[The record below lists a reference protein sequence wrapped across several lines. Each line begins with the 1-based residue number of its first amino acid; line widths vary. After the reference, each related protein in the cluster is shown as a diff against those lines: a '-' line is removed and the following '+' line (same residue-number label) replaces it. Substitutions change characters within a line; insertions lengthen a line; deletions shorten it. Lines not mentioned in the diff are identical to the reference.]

1 MTHAGCYGVKI
12 FGVDKIA
19 FSGKDSTIPKL
30 GMKIIKE
37 INKTIKKMGYDEAIR
52 VWRIQARDLIMTKNG
67 ADCQLKQKTIQDIL
81 SNGKAY
87 DGYTSIL
94 DSYICCYG
102 YILNL
107 DEERFEIYLGNQLK
121 YHNRGR
127 FSKNGF
133 FGERRYKACA
143 LYADIPLRDMASFDP
158 YKFLLP
164 DDVID

>member
-1 MTHAGCYGVKI
+1 MMNL
-12 FGVDKIA
+12 F
-19 FSGKDSTIPKL
+19 L
-30 GMKIIKE
+30 L
-37 INKTIKKMGYDEAIR
+37 
-52 VWRIQARDLIMTKNG
+52 WRIQARDLIMVKDNIY
-67 ADCQLKQKTIQDIL
+67 QLSQKTIQNIL
-81 SNGKAY
+81 SDGKAY
-87 DGYTSIL
+87 DAYTFIL
-94 DSYICCYG
+94 DSYACCYG

-133 FGERRYKACA
+133 FGERKYKACA
-143 LYADIPLRDMASFDP
+143 LYADIPLKDMASFDP